1 MSMSALEFKVTIHN
15 EDGTLWATVD
25 QYPGAFGTG
34 DTLDE
39 LVDSLA
45 EALALVIPPEE
56 LAAAARLSSM
66 DPVQPEHADTRMLQ
80 LC

>member
-1 MSMSALEFKVTIHN
+1 MRALEFKVTIRN

-25 QYPGAFGTG
+25 QYPGAFATG

-39 LVDSLA
+39 LIHSLA
-45 EALALVIPPEE
+45 EALALVISPEE
-56 LAAAARLSSM
+56 LASAAKLSSM
-66 DPVQPEHADTRMLQ
+66 EPVEPAHADTRVLQ